1 MKYSDYRY
9 CPLRLYL
16 ENPLLVALVASSQ
29 YCFMGAYII
38 MLLVRCIKAT
48 ERLWLK
54 QTCNIA
60 NLYIACGL
68 LHRLFPWKENSF
80 FHFRIPSPGK
90 FKITCIHNSH
100 SKTNKTTKKGLLYCP
115 PSPPGIHNYQSD
127 LLDNFID
134 PCNVKLWF
142 IL

>member
-29 YCFMGAYII
+29 YCFMGGIYNYASSPLYKSHRETLIE
-38 MLLVRCIKAT
+38 T
-48 ERLWLK
+48 
-54 QTCNIA
+54 
-60 NLYIACGL
+60 NLQHCQLCGL

-100 SKTNKTTKKGLLYCP
+100 SKTNKTTKKRSPLLS
-115 PSPPGIHNYQSD
+115 PSLPGIHNYQSD

>member
-29 YCFMGAYII
+29 YCFMGGIYNYASSPLYKSHRETLIE
-38 MLLVRCIKAT
+38 T
-48 ERLWLK
+48 
-54 QTCNIA
+54 
-60 NLYIACGL
+60 NLQHCQLCGL

-100 SKTNKTTKKGLLYCP
+100 SKTNKTTKKRSPLLS